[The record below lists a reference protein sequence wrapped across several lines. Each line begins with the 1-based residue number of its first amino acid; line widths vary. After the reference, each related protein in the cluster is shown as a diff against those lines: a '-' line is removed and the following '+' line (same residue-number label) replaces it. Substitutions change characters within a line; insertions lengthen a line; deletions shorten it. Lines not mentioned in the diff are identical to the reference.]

1 MRIQNENELV
11 EACKNQDRSAMEK
24 IYLFHMPRMLAVSR
38 RYCKNQWDAE
48 DVVQDAFIKVFRNFH
63 GYKHDKSL
71 SKWIERIVINCA
83 IDHWHV
89 SKKTLYTE
97 SHELLEHISNKEL
110 EDTEDRHLI
119 EQVSI
124 DKLRDLISELP
135 DQYRFVLNLYA
146 IEGYSHKQIGEMLG
160 IKEST
165 SRSNYARARK
175 KLLDTI
181 KITDSLA
188 R

>member
-1 MRIQNENELV
+1 MRIRNENELV
-11 EACKNQDRSAMEK
+11 EACKNKDRSAMEK
-24 IYLFHMPRMLAVSR
+24 IYVLHMPRMLAISR

-63 GYKHDKSL
+63 SYQYNNSL

-83 IDHWHV
+83 IDFWRA
-89 SKKTLYTE
+89 SKKILYTE
-97 SHELLEHISNKEL
+97 SNEFLEHVSNKEL
-110 EDTEDRHLI
+110 EDTDDLHLI

-124 DKLRDLISELP
+124 DTLRDLINDLP

-146 IEGYSHKQIGEMLG
+146 IEGYSHKEIGEMLS

-175 KLLDTI
+175 KIMDEI
-181 KITDSLA
+181 KNTESLV